1 MALKFPKYITFKRAY
16 APSAISRLDPE
27 NLTPSMKLTLSRARI
42 WGEIIG
48 GNKPSGSHLLKKQ
61 FLGPAMVERFNYAI
75 RDFYLPFST
84 KSLKENETINRHRAE
99 RTSRKGKTTISQ
111 PKVTL
116 ANVPKYERKRFLYQE
131 EVRRS
136 KGAK

>member
-48 GNKPSGSHLLKKQ
+48 GNKPSGTHLLKKQ
-61 FLGPAMVERFNYAI
+61 FIGPAMVEKFNFAI

-84 KSLKENETINRHRAE
+84 KSLQENDTINRHRAE
-99 RTSRKGKTTISQ
+99 RVSRKGKATVSR
-111 PKVTL
+111 PKVSLTD
-116 ANVPKYERKRFLYQE
+116 VPKYERKRFFYQE
-131 EVRRS
+131 EIRKS